1 MSINQSRKK
10 EAIEWTLT
18 ITIALILSFVIRQY
32 AFQPCR
38 VQMGSMMPTLREN
51 DLVLV
56 NKLDYHLHTPI
67 RGDIVVFHP
76 PTLSSDFY
84 IKRVIGIPGDIV
96 EIKEGYVIINSEK
109 IKEPYLSIETPGNY
123 GPKKLETDEYF
134 VMGDHRNNSLDSR
147 EFGPI
152 KLGSI
157 SGKAFV
163 VIWPFADLK
172 RI

>member
-1 MSINQSRKK
+1 MQISQQAKK
-10 EAIEWTLT
+10 EIIEWFLV
-18 ITIALILSFVIRQY
+18 ISISIVLSFVIPKY

-56 NKLDYHLHTPI
+56 NKFDYRLHSPS

-76 PTLSSDFY
+76 PTLSKDYY
-84 IKRVIGIPGDIV
+84 IKRVIGIPGESI
-96 EIKEGYVIINSEK
+96 EIKNGKVFINDEK
-109 IKEPYLSIETPGNY
+109 IEEAYLIIETPGNY
-123 GPKKLETDEYF
+123 GPKKLEADEYF

-152 KLGSI
+152 KLESI
-157 SGKAFV
+157 SGKAV
-163 VIWPFADLK
+163 AVIWPFTELK